1 MRTKIF
7 DGQDQAAIEEAAGIL
22 KAGFLVAFPTDT
34 VYGIGAKASDSRAI
48 DRLYRVKERSYD
60 KGIPILIA
68 DVRDL
73 PKLTHEISPS
83 ARQLIDDYWPGPL
96 TIILPRQN
104 NLPTNISPDN
114 TLAVRIPDNEIARR
128 FIRAAGGA
136 VAASSAN
143 RSGKSPALSVPEV
156 IEALGSDVEAVLD
169 GGPAQIGLASTIV
182 DFTSDS
188 PKVTRLGPIRLEE
201 LQLDRMKPC

>member
-1 MRTKIF
+1 MRTKLL

-22 KAGFLVAFPTDT
+22 KAGYLVAFPTDT
-34 VYGIGAKASDSRAI
+34 VYGIGAKVSDSRAI
-48 DRLYRVKERSYD
+48 DRLYRVKERAYD

-68 DVRDL
+68 DLRDL
-73 PKLTHEISPS
+73 PKLTSEISPS
-83 ARQLIDDYWPGPL
+83 ARQLINDYWPGPL
-96 TIILPRQN
+96 TIILPGQN
-104 NLPTNISPDN
+104 NLPTNLSPDN

-136 VAASSAN
+136 VATSSAN
-143 RSGKSPALSVPEV
+143 RSGESPALSVPEV
-156 IEALGSDVEAVLD
+156 MEALGSDIEAVLD
-169 GGPAQIGLASTIV
+169 GGQAQIGLASTIV

>member
-1 MRTKIF
+1 MRIKLL

-22 KAGFLVAFPTDT
+22 KAGYLVAFPTDT
-34 VYGIGAKASDSRAI
+34 VYGIGAKVSDSRAI
-48 DRLYRVKERSYD
+48 DRLYRVKERAYD

-68 DVRDL
+68 DLRDL
-73 PKLTHEISPS
+73 PKLTSEISPS
-83 ARQLIDDYWPGPL
+83 ARQLINDYWPGPL
-96 TIILPRQN
+96 TIILPGQN
-104 NLPTNISPDN
+104 NLPTNLSPDN

-136 VAASSAN
+136 VATSSAN
-143 RSGKSPALSVPEV
+143 RSGESPALSVPEV
-156 IEALGSDVEAVLD
+156 MEALGSDIEAVLD
-169 GGPAQIGLASTIV
+169 GGQAQIGLASTIV

>member
-1 MRTKIF
+1 MRTKLL
-7 DGQDQAAIEEAAGIL
+7 DGQDQAAIEEAAAIL
-22 KAGFLVAFPTDT
+22 KAGYLVAFPTDT
-34 VYGIGAKASDSRAI
+34 VYGLGAKVTDSRAI

-73 PKLTHEISPS
+73 PKLAYEIPPA
-83 ARQLIDDYWPGPL
+83 ARQLINDYWPGPL
-96 TIILPRQN
+96 TIILLRQN

-136 VAASSAN
+136 VATSSAN
-143 RSGKSPALSVPEV
+143 RSGKSPALSVPDV
-156 IEALGSDVEAVLD
+156 IEAFGSDVEAVLD
-169 GGPAQIGLASTIV
+169 GGQAQIGIASTIV
-182 DFTSDS
+182 DFTSVS
-188 PKVTRLGPIRLEE
+188 PKVIRQGPIRLEE
-201 LQLDRMKPC
+201 LQLDRMKLC